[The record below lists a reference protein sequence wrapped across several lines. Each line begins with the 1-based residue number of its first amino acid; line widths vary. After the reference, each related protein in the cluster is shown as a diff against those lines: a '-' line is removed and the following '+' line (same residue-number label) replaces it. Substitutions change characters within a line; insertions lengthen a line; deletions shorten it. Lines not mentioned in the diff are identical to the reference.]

1 MMRKKMFCL
10 ILIVALLLGTMPA
23 YASIADEE
31 RVIVTY

>member
-1 MMRKKMFCL
+1 MMRKKMICL
-10 ILIVALLLGTMPA
+10 TLAVTLLLGTMPA